1 MSAVSQVTDE
11 KRHEAA
17 PKQYGR
23 SVLATACARYWRA
36 WQVFLLVL
44 VVNVVIQP
52 LLTTLPGVPS
62 LTSARFMVTALVSYA
77 VLLFSFGFLICAAL
91 LVPNGKAGIGA
102 TWARLKANL
111 GGFVVWT
118 VAWTVVVTL
127 GLSLWVYPGL
137 VILILTP
144 FVPIAAAAGH
154 KNPFKANFQAIW
166 ARKGRFVVTLI
177 ITLAFFLAL
186 QVIVALFNWL
196 VTGVPA
202 YAIGWFILCLVGP
215 WLLTAFV
222 LLYLSTPVGAAA
234 LAGSSAPEL
243 NAT

>member
-1 MSAVSQVTDE
+1 MSTVSEVTEDNGT
-11 KRHEAA
+11 EAA
-17 PKQYGR
+17 PKQYGK

-36 WQVFLLVL
+36 WQVFGLVL
-44 VVNVVIQP
+44 VVNVVVQP

-62 LTSARFMVTALVSYA
+62 LTSPRFMVTALVSFA

-91 LVPNGKAGIGA
+91 LVPNGRASIGT
-102 TWARLKANL
+102 TWAHLKENL

-118 VAWTVVVTL
+118 VVWTIVVII

-144 FVPIAAAAGH
+144 FVPIAAAAGN
-154 KNPFKANFQAIW
+154 KNPFKANFQTIW

-202 YAIGWFILCLVGP
+202 YVIGWFILCLVGP

-222 LLYLSTPVGAAA
+222 LLYLSTPVGSAVLDDVAPKS
-234 LAGSSAPEL
+234 SSA
-243 NAT
+243 